1 MQKVKINMHY
11 LKGERDTSHAPFNIS
26 KELSGLS
33 ELVAS

>member
-11 LKGERDTSHAPFNIS
+11 LKGERDTSRTPFQYLE
-26 KELSGLS
+26 ELSGLS